1 MGSWAAA
8 VVMSHTRKMD
18 TFIAVVILIVFVLA
32 VVGFVAFALD
42 LGRAVGSWFDA
53 FIRRWR

>member
-1 MGSWAAA
+1 
-8 VVMSHTRKMD
+8 MD
-18 TFIAVVILIVFVLA
+18 TFIAVVVLIIFALA

-53 FIRRWR
+53 FMRRWR